1 MSPQR
6 ARTID
11 DMILAGLAE
20 GARKLYVE
28 AWGRPVS
35 AGGGSSGARSC
46 HSASVRSL
54 G

>member
-6 ARTID
+6 AWTID

-20 GARKLYVE
+20 GTWKLHIQGVR
-28 AWGRPVS
+28 RPVS
-35 AGGGSSGARSC
+35 TGGSSGARSC